1 MVITSW
7 NGRLN
12 VMCRSDAFSKC
23 LVNYFTF
30 MKRYE
35 KMLVVVVDFLIQI
48 ILFFKFGNVEC
59 EILNEPMV

>member
-1 MVITSW
+1 
-7 NGRLN
+7 
-12 VMCRSDAFSKC
+12 
-23 LVNYFTF
+23 

-48 ILFFKFGNVEC
+48 ILFLKFGNVEC